1 MWSVNLLVRQ
11 APNTTYLVRASVT
24 KRHRGSCECVRAES
38 TLLWY
43 RNVAPRTVAV
53 ALSLTAE
60 LVGILRSER
69 STPGD
74 AILSSR

>member
-53 ALSLTAE
+53 ALTAE